1 MPAAPLVSPVL
12 VSIAMPMRDAARTL
26 AASLRSIL
34 LQTHTDWELLL
45 IDDGSADGS
54 PALAREFDDPRI
66 RLYEGGGNLGLA
78 ARLNQAIDLAR
89 GPLIARMDADDLAY
103 PERLAAQ
110 VKFMAEHPDCDL
122 VGCGMLFFDDRGA
135 AVGRFPLRRTHE
147 DICHNPWAGF
157 HLPHPTWLGRKS
169 WFARFRYLADYK
181 KTQDQDLLLRAF
193 DQSRFA
199 CVDGLLQGYRQ
210 ERRSLAK
217 LLAGRRNF
225 ARSIL
230 REARRRQAYGAGLAG
245 LAGQALKSIA
255 DIVTVPL
262 GLDRAIR
269 GEHTMLDA
277 AELRQWRAVWQACCL
292 KIE

>member
-1 MPAAPLVSPVL
+1 MSAAPLTSPPL

-26 AASLRSIL
+26 EASLRSIL
-34 LQTHTDWELLL
+34 LQTHANWELLL

-54 PALAREFDDPRI
+54 PALAHRFDDPRI
-66 RLYEGGGNLGLA
+66 RLYEGGGNQGLA

-89 GPLIARMDADDLAY
+89 GDLLARMDADDLAY

-122 VGCGMLFFDDRGA
+122 VGCGMLFFDERGNV
-135 AVGRFPLRRTHE
+135 VGRFPLRRTHE
-147 DICHNPWAGF
+147 DICRNPWTGF

-199 CVDGLLQGYRQ
+199 CVDAILQGYRQ

-230 REARRRQAYGAGLAG
+230 REAWRRQAYGAGLAG
-245 LAGQALKSIA
+245 LAGQALKSAI
-255 DIVTVPL
+255 DIVTTPL

-269 GEHTMLDA
+269 GEHTTPDA

-292 KIE
+292 KNE

>member
-1 MPAAPLVSPVL
+1 
-12 VSIAMPMRDAARTL
+12 MPMRDAARTL

-54 PALAREFDDPRI
+54 PALARKFDDPRI
-66 RLYEGGGNLGLA
+66 RLFEGGGNLGLA
-78 ARLNQAIDLAR
+78 ARLNQAIELAR

-110 VKFMAEHPDCDL
+110 VKFMTAHPDCDL
-122 VGCGMLFFDDRGA
+122 VGCGMLFFDDQGGV
-135 AVGRFPLRRTHE
+135 VGRFPPRRTHE
-147 DICHNPWAGF
+147 DICNNPWAGF
-157 HLPHPTWLGRKS
+157 HLPHPTWLGRKR
-169 WFARFRYLADYK
+169 WFARFRYLAEYK

-199 CVDGLLQGYRQ
+199 CVDRILQGYRQ

-225 ARSIL
+225 ARSIM
-230 REARRRQAYGAGLAG
+230 RESWRRHAYAAGLGG
-245 LAGQALKSIA
+245 LARQALKSAVDIA
-255 DIVTVPL
+255 TVPF

-269 GEHTMLDA
+269 GEHAALDPE
-277 AELRQWRAVWQACCL
+277 ELRQWRAVWQACCL
-292 KIE
+292 KNE